1 ASHGCGHGHEQ
12 CRRSAAPSRPAHRSR
27 RDFVSSR
34 GPRDGGTA
42 PSPPSLPLLGHLH
55 LIKKPL
61 HRSLATLAASV
72 HGRGG
77 ALAPLVSLRLGARPA
92 LLVSTHAA
100 AEECFTVHDA
110 ALAARPRLLVGKH
123 LGYNYTAIT
132 WASHSAYSIGLRRFL
147 AGNIFSAPR
156 LEERAADRRAEVTSL
171 VDNLLHDAAAG
182 GAAGVTVTLRPR
194 IFELVLNVM
203 MRAVTAHGHA
213 GDVCR
218 FQEFVEESYVVVG
231 APSVGDFFPA
241 LRWVDRL
248 RGIDAAYARLQ
259 TKRDAFVAGLV
270 DDHRRRRGN
279 AGGDGD
285 TTSVIDELL
294 ALQETDP
301 EYYTDNVVK
310 GIVLVSSIVL
320 VVASCFA
327 NN

>member
-1 ASHGCGHGHEQ
+1 
-12 CRRSAAPSRPAHRSR
+12 
-27 RDFVSSR
+27 
-34 GPRDGGTA
+34 
-42 PSPPSLPLLGHLH
+42 
-55 LIKKPL
+55 
-61 HRSLATLAASV
+61 
-72 HGRGG
+72 
-77 ALAPLVSLRLGARPA
+77 
-92 LLVSTHAA
+92 
-100 AEECFTVHDA
+100 
-110 ALAARPRLLVGKH
+110 
-123 LGYNYTAIT
+123 
-132 WASHSAYSIGLRRFL
+132 
-147 AGNIFSAPR
+147 
-156 LEERAADRRAEVTSL
+156 
-171 VDNLLHDAAAG
+171 
-182 GAAGVTVTLRPR
+182 
-194 IFELVLNVM
+194 M

-310 GIVLVSSIVL
+310 GIVLVMFTTGTDHDGADRRVDDGAAAEAPGDAAEGEGRDRRQRRRGAAGRGVGHGQPALPALRREGEPPAVPRRPAHPGARGHGGLHGGRLQGPARHDDPREHVGDQPGRRRLGLPRGVPAGAVL
-320 VVASCFA
+320 GRRHGQGRAHAAVRARPEAVPGGRAGHAPSWLHAGGARAVLRVGCRGRPCH
-327 NN
+327 